1 MAPKPRI
8 LAFAGSARADSYNKR
23 LVKVA
28 ADGARAVGAEATLID
43 LRDYRLPLFDED
55 LEAAEGL
62 PDKARE
68 LKEIMLRHDGLL
80 IAAPEYNSSI
90 TPLLKNTIDWISR
103 PSDGEKALTA
113 YEGKVAAIMSASPGR
128 LGGLRGLFHLRSIL
142 SNIGVLVIPDQVA
155 VSEAHKAFGSD
166 GNIVD
171 EKTHSS
177 VEGLGKDVT
186 KLLNWNRCPE
196 PFPSQLSSADCR
208 PFERAS

>member
-103 PSDGEKALTA
+103 PGDGEKALTA

-128 LGGLRGLFHLRSIL
+128 LGGLRGLSHLRSIL

-155 VSEAHKAFGSD
+155 VSEAHKAFGPD

-171 EKTHSS
+171 EKLQSS
-177 VEGLGKDVT
+177 VEELGKDVA

>member
-23 LVKVA
+23 LVKIA

-43 LRDYRLPLFDED
+43 LRNYRLPIFDQD

-90 TPLLKNTIDWISR
+90 TPLLKNRKW
-103 PSDGEKALTA
+103 
-113 YEGKVAAIMSASPGR
+113 
-128 LGGLRGLFHLRSIL
+128 GG
-142 SNIGVLVIPDQVA
+142 
-155 VSEAHKAFGSD
+155 
-166 GNIVD
+166 
-171 EKTHSS
+171 
-177 VEGLGKDVT
+177 
-186 KLLNWNRCPE
+186 
-196 PFPSQLSSADCR
+196 
-208 PFERAS
+208 

>member
-23 LVKVA
+23 LVKIA

-43 LRDYRLPLFDED
+43 LRDYRLPLFDQD
-55 LEAAEGL
+55 LEAADGL
-62 PDKARE
+62 PDKAHE

-103 PSDGEKALTA
+103 PGDGEKALTA

-128 LGGLRGLFHLRSIL
+128 LGGLRGLSHLRSIL

-171 EKTHSS
+171 EKTQSS
-177 VEGLGKDVT
+177 VEELGKDVT

>member
-1 MAPKPRI
+1 
-8 LAFAGSARADSYNKR
+8 
-23 LVKVA
+23 
-28 ADGARAVGAEATLID
+28 
-43 LRDYRLPLFDED
+43 
-55 LEAAEGL
+55 
-62 PDKARE
+62 
-68 LKEIMLRHDGLL
+68 
-80 IAAPEYNSSI
+80 
-90 TPLLKNTIDWISR
+90 
-103 PSDGEKALTA
+103 
-113 YEGKVAAIMSASPGR
+113 MSASPGR

-171 EKTHSS
+171 EKLQSS
-177 VEGLGKDVT
+177 VEELGKDVA